1 MQINARRL
9 SDVGEIILAEH
20 TEGVQLRLMYGLVFV
35 STQRDFFFFF
45 WFLWHPS
52 VQASGSC
59 SRHFEVVTL
68 TL

>member
-20 TEGVQLRLMYGLVFV
+20 TEGVQLASDVWACLCFYTKG
-35 STQRDFFFFF
+35 FFFF